1 MLSHAAIGPGAKCQ
15 TLCATRHVRMER
27 LVAMIEC
34 FHVFHPDRI
43 DPSNLGGASCMAFSG
58 MCVKEEKQ
66 IMVRNEA
73 GKVY

>member
-1 MLSHAAIGPGAKCQ
+1 MQPSNQVPSPRCQ
-15 TLCATRHVRMER
+15 TLCATQHVRGER
-27 LVAMIEC
+27 SVTMIES

-43 DPSNLGGASCMAFSG
+43 DPSNLGGASCMAFSD
-58 MCVKEEKQ
+58 MWVKEEKQ